1 MSVVGSAAKGN
12 EYFCFC
18 VCENGLDYLCQVMD
32 VVHVGRQANR
42 KYFCGGMGATGCLYG
57 WLSRQGTE
65 DGLEA
70 GPGPQ
75 QQAGGI
81 ARRLSL
87 IAHCGCDF

>member
-1 MSVVGSAAKGN
+1 MNVFASAFVKTGSITYARSWMLCMLGDRQIESIFAA
-12 EYFCFC
+12 EW
-18 VCENGLDYLCQVMD
+18 
-32 VVHVGRQANR
+32 GRQ
-42 KYFCGGMGATGCLYG
+42 GACMAG
-57 WLSRQGTE
+57 SRQGTE

-87 IAHCGCDF
+87 TGHCGCDF